1 MNYSQITNLKVK
13 KRINQCL
20 KYREFSSSWIK
31 LLPKKRL
38 MLRFSI
44 KKCRINKINKDKI
57 KKLINNNN
65 LNLIKIYLTIFTLL
79 PIKIKKKLNK
89 NFFYNNKKI

>member
-1 MNYSQITNLKVK
+1 
-13 KRINQCL
+13 
-20 KYREFSSSWIK
+20 
-31 LLPKKRL
+31 